1 MQQAGQVG
9 GCPLKGG
16 LVDESEPVNITTSVK
31 RWPIYQRVKTAM
43 VGVEGG
49 SCSKTDSRVIECV
62 QFGESAL
69 ACGSIVRSPK
79 SSVGR
84 IVLLIS

>member
-16 LVDESEPVNITTSVK
+16 LVDESEPVNMTTSVK
-31 RWPIYQRVKTAM
+31 RWPIYQRVKTAA
-43 VGVEGG
+43 VAVEGG
-49 SCSKTDSRVIECV
+49 ICSKTDSRVIECV

-69 ACGSIVRSPK
+69 AFSSIDT
-79 SSVGR
+79 
-84 IVLLIS
+84 IT